1 MRHAAWQTLHIGGQ
15 MMLNEQSGRM
25 FKKKKRDKEE
35 EAPENCSVLV
45 HQPEAGG
52 ITSLFKLRI
61 IFSHPNVTF
70 ASSYLSSAPG
80 FNKAPTRLSKTSIFL
95 CIFVRRPMLSRSPET
110 NVLVFI
116 KRDRKRR
123 RGQFSEAPGRNEVVW
138 MLQTSVQDTSRLSR
152 PPDTMATLMCGS
164 LHLVAYGA
172 PRTHLSKPF
181 RRDGESW
188 RDKGQIQSRCPKLNG
203 CLQVR
208 EYICNMWRASQS
220 PCWADILIQTWKKY
234 IF

>member
-1 MRHAAWQTLHIGGQ
+1 
-15 MMLNEQSGRM
+15 MLG
-25 FKKKKRDKEE
+25 
-35 EAPENCSVLV
+35 
-45 HQPEAGG
+45 
-52 ITSLFKLRI
+52 
-61 IFSHPNVTF
+61 
-70 ASSYLSSAPG
+70 
-80 FNKAPTRLSKTSIFL
+80 
-95 CIFVRRPMLSRSPET
+95 RSPET

-123 RGQFSEAPGRNEVVW
+123 GGQFSEAPGRNEVVW

-152 PPDTMATLMCGS
+152 PRDTMATLMCGS

-181 RRDGESW
+181 RRDGESC

-208 EYICNMWRASQS
+208 ENIPVTCEGHRSLRAEQTFLYRRERNISFKGVGITAVQVTPHIS
-220 PCWADILIQTWKKY
+220 IQTTPDVIHRKSERLY
-234 IF
+234 P